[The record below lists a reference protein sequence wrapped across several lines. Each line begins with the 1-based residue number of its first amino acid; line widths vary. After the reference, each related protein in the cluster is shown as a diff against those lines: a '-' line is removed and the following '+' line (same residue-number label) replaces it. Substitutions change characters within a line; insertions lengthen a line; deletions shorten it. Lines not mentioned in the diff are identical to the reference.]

1 MSKQMLITGASQ
13 GIGAAFVREFQDDYD
28 IVTVARTGDMT
39 ENGDVTDPDFRK
51 YLVEKYN
58 PNVFINNVG
67 GYSSEMAES
76 MNLNLIQAGDLLEKF
91 YNKMLVGHI
100 INMGSYGRLISG
112 YQNMGP
118 DKYNYYAAK
127 KALADWIRYIQTNR
141 NKRTVKI
148 STLTPGIVMS
158 NMYASG
164 DEVAAV
170 VLKSEHGMKL
180 ISMETC
186 TKAVRWIL
194 EQPKDVVVEEIVLGN
209 K

>member
-13 GIGAAFVREFQDDYD
+13 GIGAAFVREFKDDYD

-39 ENGDVTDPDFRK
+39 ENGDVTDPDFRN
-51 YLVEKYN
+51 YLVKKYN

-67 GYSSEMAES
+67 GYSEEMAES

-91 YNKMLVGHI
+91 YDKMLVGHI
-100 INMGSYGRLISG
+100 INMGSYGRLTSG
-112 YQNMGP
+112 YINMGP
-118 DKYNYYAAK
+118 HRYNYYAAK

-148 STLTPGIVMS
+148 STLTPGIVNTDMHVP
-158 NMYASG
+158 G
-164 DEVAAV
+164 DEVQAA
-170 VLKSEHGMKL
+170 LWKSSKKL

>member
-1 MSKQMLITGASQ
+1 
-13 GIGAAFVREFQDDYD
+13 
-28 IVTVARTGDMT
+28 
-39 ENGDVTDPDFRK
+39 
-51 YLVEKYN
+51 
-58 PNVFINNVG
+58 
-67 GYSSEMAES
+67 
-76 MNLNLIQAGDLLEKF
+76 
-91 YNKMLVGHI
+91 
-100 INMGSYGRLISG
+100 
-112 YQNMGP
+112 MGP

-158 NMYASG
+158 NMYAPG
-164 DEVAAV
+164 DEVSSV
-170 VLKSEHGMKL
+170 VLKSGMKL

>member
-1 MSKQMLITGASQ
+1 MAKTMLITGASK
-13 GIGAAFVREFQDDYD
+13 GIGAKFVEEFKDDYN
-28 IVTVARTGDMT
+28 IISVARTGNMT
-39 ENGDVTDPDFRK
+39 ENGDVTDREFRK
-51 YLVEKYN
+51 YLIEKYT

-67 GYSSEMAES
+67 GYSNSMSES
-76 MNLNLIQAGDLLEKF
+76 MELNLIQAGELLEGF
-91 YNKMLVGHI
+91 HNKMLMGHI
-100 INMGSYGRLISG
+100 INIGSYGRLISG

-158 NMYASG
+158 NMYAPG
-164 DEVAAV
+164 DEVSSV
-170 VLKSEHGMKL
+170 VLKSGMKL

>member
-13 GIGAAFVREFQDDYD
+13 GIGAAFVREFKDDYD

-39 ENGDVTDPDFRK
+39 ENGDVTDPEFRN

-67 GYSSEMAES
+67 GYSPQMTES

-158 NMYASG
+158 NMHAQG
-164 DEVAAV
+164 DEVSSV
-170 VLKSEHGMKL
+170 VLKAQHGMKL

>member
-1 MSKQMLITGASQ
+1 
-13 GIGAAFVREFQDDYD
+13 
-28 IVTVARTGDMT
+28 
-39 ENGDVTDPDFRK
+39 
-51 YLVEKYN
+51 
-58 PNVFINNVG
+58 
-67 GYSSEMAES
+67 MAES

-91 YNKMLVGHI
+91 YDKMLVGHI

-118 DKYNYYAAK
+118 HRYNYYAAK

-148 STLTPGIVMS
+148 STLTPGIVMTD
-158 NMYASG
+158 MHVPG
-164 DEVAAV
+164 DEVQAAMW
-170 VLKSEHGMKL
+170 KSSKKL